1 MHLKII
7 YGKQRASWL
16 RECAGAGAGL
26 GGGSR
31 DCDRDR
37 DRDRDERGKC
47 AFKWTADKVFLMRLN
62 ATTCHSAHGGM
73 QNEAATQQQQHEQ
86 QQQQQQA

>member
-16 RECAGAGAGL
+16 REGAGAGAGL

-31 DCDRDR
+31 DCDRDATGTGTGMN
-37 DRDRDERGKC
+37 EGN
-47 AFKWTADKVFLMRLN
+47 ARLN
-62 ATTCHSAHGGM
+62 G
-73 QNEAATQQQQHEQ
+73 QQTKCS
-86 QQQQQQA
+86 